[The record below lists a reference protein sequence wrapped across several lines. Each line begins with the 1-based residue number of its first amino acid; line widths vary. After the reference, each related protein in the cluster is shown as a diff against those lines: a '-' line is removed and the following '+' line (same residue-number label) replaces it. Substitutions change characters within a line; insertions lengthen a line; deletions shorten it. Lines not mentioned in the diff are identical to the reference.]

1 MRALLTT
8 VFCGGY
14 TTFSTFSYETAAL
27 IEDGQYD
34 QAGLYIVLSVIVSLI
49 GAYVRIAGLV
59 SSSRFASE
67 SSLPSGS
74 PAGADQGRLAPS
86 RPPAAVRRQATIRPW
101 SRYPPRD
108 ARRA

>member
-8 VFCGGY
+8 AFCGGY

-49 GAYVRIAGLV
+49 GAYVRIAGARELLAFRERIQLAQWV
-59 SSSRFASE
+59 T
-67 SSLPSGS
+67 SG
-74 PAGADQGRLAPS
+74 R
-86 RPPAAVRRQATIRPW
+86 
-101 SRYPPRD
+101 
-108 ARRA
+108 